1 MVDFCHW
8 ILPTDAV
15 AKVKV
20 ELVPV
25 QIVAGLAVITLATAA
40 GLTVTET
47 MLEVETHA
55 PLVATALYHVVGV
68 AAA

>member
-1 MVDFCHW
+1 MASVKALVAVVQIAVPDVVNPV
-8 ILPTDAV
+8 LPVTAV
-15 AKVKV
+15 AF
-20 ELVPV
+20 
-25 QIVAGLAVITLATAA
+25 AA